1 MSGRSNQHSGART
14 FGLKLAVCIA
24 LAAFAPSAHGAARA
38 IEGTIRV
45 DPALAG
51 QIAAGDRLVIKLF
64 HPGTGAELDAQYRT
78 LDKFSLPLEFTLTP
92 SSDMSGQPKFKDY
105 VVEVFTDRDGDILKV
120 APGELGARTPGPV
133 PLGTTGLVLELK
145 PRRD

>member
-1 MSGRSNQHSGART
+1 MSGRSNQHLGART

-24 LAAFAPSAHGAARA
+24 LAAFAPSAHGAAGA

-45 DPALAG
+45 DPGLAG
-51 QIAAGDRLVIKLF
+51 QIATGDRLVVKLS
-64 HPGTGAELDAQYRT
+64 HPGAGAELDAQYRT
-78 LDKFSLPLEFTLTP
+78 IDKFNLPLEFTLTP
-92 SSDMSGQPKFKDY
+92 STDMSGQPKFKDY
-105 VVEVFTDRDGDILKV
+105 VVEVFTDRDGDILKL